1 MGAWDKLQNGIG
13 NIADGLGGFA
23 LDTLKVGREFGEF
36 DFGDGLGILVDTVQE
51 DLIGKALSGLIGP
64 EGVGGAV
71 FGALPEPVRSP
82 IGTVGS
88 TLVNTMGY
96 AINELVD
103 RPLGTFFTVFNFHD
117 SIGSLT
123 NPSNVGK
130 MLDLGTWS
138 RAWEIND
145 KRTFGQSLVA
155 AAYFIDPFDEEEYN
169 SIKDDPVFN
178 FVSGVADLFQEF
190 LDPTVLVGGTAL
202 KTARGSLV
210 ATTGSGKVIGRTYR
224 TTGMNSRIGRY
235 AMPRT
240 GDLRPS
246 RVIGAGV
253 GLRPGTIAG
262 RESVTIAGRELGF
275 LTKTSEQREALKQI
289 QANVTAQRVR
299 TIADSPYINEVFG
312 RNIELAEIQKGSVL
326 NANERFEVI
335 KTSLGPIGKKMDPEA
350 MRMIANG
357 STFAMRKNS
366 FRLLSGDFQVLD
378 EAADGARLLVDE
390 LGAMKPELFDDPG
403 FIMGNRTFSPEAQDA
418 IDSYDFA
425 MFNAFEQNLIL
436 SQRKGTSLS
445 DEGYYTVNPA
455 AYDTMAEVPARTA
468 LAGLEQ
474 LLETVDST
482 LPQYN
487 VTKLSDR
494 PDVATNL
501 LRKGA
506 FGGRISEL
514 PFGSRVQELARA
526 HRQNVMTKGSSYAEY
541 VNPSLN
547 YNKLTGWTT
556 SFIRWSAERLPHTH
570 IFFTE
575 ANSIEQFDRV
585 LRQAKRIDNGSVI
598 RKANIDIDQIL
609 GEFTAL
615 KLDGRYR
622 AMEDLY
628 NNTISKI
635 NNQMDSHFK
644 SPEYGSLAGVDPSHR
659 SVSDMWQAA
668 DDAWKIEREEIF
680 AITNPKGEVPTATQ
694 PGRVESTVTY
704 NRDAYPLEEEQISL
718 RLTRDEN
725 ANVIVQQ
732 FGISPSQA
740 QQSAVL
746 PRYDII
752 DKQIRLWREA
762 KDSKRVRLSTKLAE
776 AKNKRA
782 LLKGDMDKYDPDY
795 AQKTLERAVVPI
807 RERIVRPVR
816 SPANDAYNYWRKGV
830 LSTPKWPMRVQLD
843 EQLRIAANL
852 GALSTIANFAGG
864 FERMR
869 QAQAVHKLE
878 GWDEF
883 KKVQVLQEE
892 MVKYAKKNIDTI
904 TKTLEETVGIA
915 TLAGAGVNFSKY
927 SLTDLYRVVGR
938 KGFEEA
944 VDNVTKQI
952 VKQASNRARMR
963 RNYLLKG
970 AAFATFMGNPVM
982 GATYGLVARHSR
994 LRRINE
1000 AGQQTAALHYAGALK
1015 AEGRR
1020 LLNAAVDAGD
1030 VKTAKALMSDA
1041 DYIAKL
1047 AKKGPG
1053 IRVSNAFEA
1062 AEELLERAG
1071 FSGISVGNSVF
1082 RGAFGDDTRFIEQ
1095 IEASNSANE
1104 ALSSIYRSAHDTAV
1118 KELKENR
1125 PDYVVVDFLDRPS
1138 SEKWD
1143 QAFGRQMNRMTS
1155 GTSNS
1160 DFYRIVW
1167 DPYLNVDQRVDA
1179 LVKLFEEDS
1188 VLFTDLVQNSLDLI
1202 SNDWLGVEDL
1212 RIVAKEIVQEYD
1224 QVIPQ
1229 KYFPNVRAR
1238 AAAGE
1243 TRWDLVEKDFQAI
1256 VVNSGMY
1263 DPNALIAKFDTQE
1276 KLDKFYETEA
1286 VKLIREDYPGFAK
1299 SFAPKTIA
1307 DGTGAKRLRS
1317 WVDDKFDNIFS
1328 VLAEIP
1334 SDQLSRHPYFK
1345 TVYEKEIRRVT
1356 EDLVDSDGMIAL
1368 SQNKMNEIE
1377 SFARERALTDTRELL
1392 YDLRETT
1399 RAAEV
1404 LANISPFFN
1413 AWQEVIGRWSSI
1425 AVDNPTFAAQVF
1437 RLYSKPWEAEAL
1449 GLVEIEDENGNKYVT
1464 FRMTGGAY
1472 DDEGNSKTIFEA
1484 MPESVKNKFIPAPLR
1499 STTDTVRISK
1509 DSLNTLLEGTPGVG
1523 PMVTMPVREAIVAQ
1537 PQLEE
1542 TFAFLFPFGHPQGG
1556 VLDRVIKANL
1566 PSWAKSVDDLLRQ
1579 THRYDAVRVRMFR
1592 DLYTQAQASGEYID
1606 FNDEAVWTAFEE
1618 EAESRAQNW
1627 FLFKVGAALL
1637 SPASST
1643 LVSPY
1648 DPLVQEFRVM
1658 RQEHGYLIAEDMF
1671 LSKYGEDFHALT
1683 SSLSRSNDGLPAAV
1697 ETETL
1702 RTKHESLI
1710 NQLGDSGVAAYVVGA
1725 VGSDL
1730 EQLRYNQTIYNQQFL
1745 QPVAPGSKTRRRE
1758 LYTGREL
1765 VENSQSRLG
1774 WKAYSEVADWVR
1786 SKQDEAEAAGLSTNL
1801 NAGHLRVVSAV
1812 KKAMVDQIGAN
1823 NPAWLKEFKDTQS
1836 SDNKRNDI
1844 NAAFMKVLSD
1854 PDIRQRDSALQIAEY
1869 YRVRHWVQ
1877 TQLQERKAA
1886 GGSDQ
1891 LERTQSNA
1899 DLLELWETIRTE
1911 MSLRPHF
1918 SAVFDRYFTRDMI
1931 SSGTFINPK
1940 IYPEGFLISG

>member
-1 MGAWDKLQNGIG
+1 MGAWDKLQNGIS
-13 NIADGLGGFA
+13 NIGDGLGGFA
-23 LDTLKVGREFGEF
+23 LDTLKIGREFGQF
-36 DFGDGLGILVDTVQE
+36 DFSDGLGILVDTVQE
-51 DLIGKALSGLIGP
+51 DLIGKALTGLIGP
-64 EGVGGAV
+64 EGIGGAA
-71 FGALPEPVRSP
+71 FGALPEPVRNP
-82 IGTVGS
+82 IGSVGS
-88 TLVNTMGY
+88 TLINTAGW

-103 RPLGTFFTVFNFHD
+103 RPLGTFFTVLNLHD
-117 SIGSLT
+117 TFESLT

-130 MLDLGTWS
+130 MFDLGTWS

-145 KRTFGQSLVA
+145 KRTFGQSFIA
-155 AAYFIDPFDEEEYN
+155 SAYLIDPFDEDEYN
-169 SIKDDPVFN
+169 SVKDDPVFN
-178 FVSGVADLFQEF
+178 FLSGTADLFQEF
-190 LDPTVLVGGTAL
+190 LDPTALFGGVGL
-202 KTARGSLV
+202 KAARGSLV
-210 ATTGSGKVIGRTYR
+210 ATTGTGKVIGRTYR
-224 TTGMNSRIGRY
+224 STGMNGRIGRY

-240 GDLRPS
+240 GELRPS
-246 RVIGAGV
+246 RVIGAGT

-262 RESVTIAGRELGF
+262 RESVTIGGRELGF
-275 LTKTSEQREALKQI
+275 LTKTDEQRKVIKEI

-299 TIADSPYINEVFG
+299 NVADSAYINEVFG
-312 RNIELAEIQKGSVL
+312 RSIDAAENIKGVAL
-326 NANERFEVI
+326 DANERFSVI
-335 KTSLGPIGKKMDPEA
+335 KTALGPIGKKMDPEA

-357 STFAMRKNS
+357 ETFAKRKNT

-378 EAADGARLLVDE
+378 EAAEGARLVVDE
-390 LGAMKPELFDDPG
+390 LGALKPELFDEPG
-403 FIMGNRTFSPEAQDA
+403 FTMGNRVFSPEAQDA

-425 MFNAFEQNLIL
+425 MFNAFEQNLVL
-436 SQRKGTSLS
+436 SQRKGTVLN

-455 AYDTMAEVPARTA
+455 AYDTIAEVPARTA

-474 LLETVDST
+474 MLGSVDST
-482 LPQYN
+482 LANYN
-487 VTKLSDR
+487 VAKLADR
-494 PDVATNL
+494 PDAATNL
-501 LRKGA
+501 LRQGA
-506 FGGRISEL
+506 FGGRIKDL
-514 PFGSRVQELARA
+514 PFGSRVQELARM
-526 HRQNVMTKGSSYAEY
+526 HRQNVMNKGSSYAEY
-541 VNPSLN
+541 INPSLN
-547 YNKLTGWTT
+547 YSKLAGWST
-556 SFIRWSAERLPHTH
+556 SLIRWSAERLPHTH

-585 LRQAKRIDNGSVI
+585 LKQAERIDNGSVI
-598 RKANIDIDQIL
+598 QKAGVDRNQIL

-628 NNTISKI
+628 NNTITKI
-635 NNQMDSHFK
+635 NKQMDSHFK
-644 SPEYGSLAGVDPSHR
+644 NPEYGSLAGVDPSHR
-659 SVSDMWQAA
+659 TVSDMWKTA

-680 AITNPKGEVPTATQ
+680 SITNPKGEVPTATQ
-694 PGRVESTVTY
+694 PGKVESNVTY
-704 NRDAYPLEEEQISL
+704 NRNAYPLEEEQISL
-718 RLTRDEN
+718 RLVRDEN

-752 DKQIRLWREA
+752 DKQIRLWNEA
-762 KDSKRVRLSTKLAE
+762 KDSRRVRLATKIAE
-776 AKNKRA
+776 TKNKRA
-782 LLKGDMDKYDPDY
+782 QLKGKPVDPDY
-795 AQKTLERAVVPI
+795 AQEALERAVVPI
-807 RERIVRPVR
+807 RERILGPVR
-816 SPANDAYNYWRKGV
+816 NPANDAYSYWRKGV
-830 LSTPKWPMRVQLD
+830 LATPKWPMRVQLD

-892 MVKYAKKNIDTI
+892 MVKYANANRETI
-904 TKTLEETVGIA
+904 IKTLEETVDSY
-915 TLAGAGVNFSKY
+915 TLAAVGAEFNKY

-938 KGFEEA
+938 EGFEVA
-944 VDNVTKQI
+944 VNNVTKQI
-952 VKQASNRARMR
+952 VKQASNRAKIR

-970 AAFATFMGNPVM
+970 AAFMTFMGNPVM
-982 GATYGLVARHSR
+982 GASYGLFARHSR

-1020 LLNAAVDAGD
+1020 LLNEAVDSAD
-1030 VKTAKALMSDA
+1030 VQAAKELMSDA
-1041 DYIAKL
+1041 DYIAGL
-1047 AKKGPG
+1047 AKKGG
-1053 IRVSNAFEA
+1053 SGVRVSNAFEA
-1062 AEELLERAG
+1062 AEELLEQAG
-1071 FSGISVGNSVF
+1071 FSGISVGNSIF

-1104 ALSSIYRSAHDTAV
+1104 ALSSIYRSAHDIAV
-1118 KELKENR
+1118 RELNEQR
-1125 PDYVVVDFLDRPS
+1125 PDYAVVDFLDRPS
-1138 SEKWD
+1138 GEKWD
-1143 QAFGRQMNRMTS
+1143 EAFGRQMNRMTS
-1155 GTSNS
+1155 GTSNTN
-1160 DFYRIVW
+1160 FYRIVW
-1167 DPYLNVDQRVDA
+1167 DSNLDLNQRVDA
-1179 LVKLFEEDS
+1179 LVDLFEQNPA
-1188 VLFTDLVQNSLDLI
+1188 LFTDLVQNSLDLI

-1212 RIVAKEIVQEYD
+1212 RIVAREMAQEYD

-1229 KYFPNVRAR
+1229 AYFPNVRAR

-1243 TRWDLVEKDFQAI
+1243 TRWDLIEKEFPQI
-1256 VVNSGMY
+1256 VMATGKY
-1263 DPNALIAKFDTQE
+1263 TKEQLLERFDTKQE
-1276 KLDKFYETEA
+1276 LDRFFETEA
-1286 VKLIREDYPGFAK
+1286 INIIREDYPGFAK

-1307 DGTGAKRLRS
+1307 DGTGAKRLKS
-1317 WVDDKFDNIFS
+1317 WVDDKFENIFS

-1345 TVYEKEIRRVT
+1345 TVYEKEIRRIT
-1356 EDLVDSDGMIAL
+1356 QDLVDSDGMLAL

-1377 SFARERALTDTRELL
+1377 SFAREQALTDTRELL
-1392 YDLRETT
+1392 YDLRENT

-1413 AWQEVIGRWSSI
+1413 AWQEVIGRWAGI
-1425 AVDNPTFAAQVF
+1425 AVDNPTFVAQVG

-1472 DDEGNSKTIFEA
+1472 DDEGNSTTIFDA
-1484 MPESVKNKFIPAPLR
+1484 MPESVKNRFIPAPLR

-1523 PMVTMPVREAIVAQ
+1523 PFVTVPLREAIVAQ

-1542 TFAFLFPFGHPQGG
+1542 TFAFMFPFGHPQGG
-1556 VLDRVIKANL
+1556 MLERIIKANL
-1566 PSWAKSVDDLLRQ
+1566 PSWSKSVYDMLRQ
-1579 THRYDAVRVRMFR
+1579 GHRYEAVQTRMFR
-1592 DLYTQAQASGEYID
+1592 DLVTQAEASGEYID
-1606 FNDEAVWTAFEE
+1606 YSDEAVWTAFQEE
-1618 EAESRAQNW
+1618 SESRANHW

-1637 SPASST
+1637 SPASTT

-1671 LSKYGEDFHALT
+1671 LTKYGEDFHALT

-1697 ETETL
+1697 ETENL
-1702 RTKHESLI
+1702 RTKYESLI
-1710 NQLGDSGVAAYVVGA
+1710 NDLGDSGVAAYVVRA

-1765 VENSQSRLG
+1765 IENSQTRLG

-1786 SKQDEAEAAGLSTNL
+1786 SKQDEADAAGLSTSL

-1812 KKAMVDQIGAN
+1812 KQLMIQKIGED
-1823 NPAWLKEFKDTQS
+1823 NPAWLKEFNDTQS

-1869 YRVRHWVQ
+1869 YRVRYWVQ
-1877 TQLQERKAA
+1877 TQLEARKAA
-1886 GGSDQ
+1886 GGSNQ
-1891 LERTQSNA
+1891 LERTQSNE
-1899 DLLELWETIRTE
+1899 DLFQLWETIRTE

-1931 SSGTFINPK
+1931 SSETFIDPK
-1940 IYPEGFLISG
+1940 DFPEGFLISG